1 MPDLLQRVCDSGRT
15 AGCQKIKLVKVW
27 LKNLEFY
34 CNIFH
39 YQTLFNHIGMYI
51 DLLIKIKNAQ
61 NAGKKT
67 LKVSHT
73 KGDQAVLNVLESS
86 GFLKKS
92 EVKGRGVQRGITLEW
107 RVGEYRVEFLPKVKV
122 EIVVNAKDVDT
133 VIEVILAICSTGSVG
148 DGKIFVLPVEEVV
161 RIRTRERGGAVV

>member
-1 MPDLLQRVCDSGRT
+1 MK
-15 AGCQKIKLVKVW
+15 KIEAIIKPEKLEELREALDAKG
-27 LKNLEFY
+27 F
-34 CNIFH
+34 F
-39 YQTLFNHIGMYI
+39 GMTI
-51 DLLIKIKNAQ
+51 
-61 NAGKKT
+61 T
-67 LKVSHT
+67 
-73 KGDQAVLNVLESS
+73 
-86 GFLKKS
+86 